1 MDSILNSIF
10 EMWQETEG
18 WKQCCQK
25 EDTQVVECVQALK
38 NEIPDIPEEKMMDF
52 VFGILYKAR
61 KDAFLQG
68 FKCAMK
74 LQEECS
80 DE

>member
-25 EDTQVVECVQALK
+25 EDVQVMECVRALK
-38 NEIPDIPEEKMMDF
+38 NEIPEISEEKVRDF
-52 VFGILYKAR
+52 VFGLLYKIR

-74 LQEECS
+74 LQEEYS
-80 DE
+80 DK